1 MSGSAKSTS
10 RGPYLSERSGPSV
23 LDGESSTSDSSEMI
37 LDSPSEMI
45 AEPADENDFHGRSE
59 DEKMTASVVPVS
71 TPDVPFTSSETRIDS
86 RSDSRVDSRGLKW
99 RVPAVETSLGYRAAK
114 RMLDIAGAL
123 VGLAVF
129 GPVMALCALLIRL
142 QDGGAVFFS
151 QVRVGENGEPFRIL
165 KFRSMVLN
173 ADAMKALLMDQNTH
187 GDARTFKLLNDP
199 RITPVGRW
207 MRRLSLDE
215 LPQFWNVL
223 RGDMSLVGPRP
234 ALPTEVELYDRS
246 DYIRL
251 AVKPGLTCIWQVS
264 GRSRLD
270 FHQQIQ
276 LDLQY
281 IRTRSLW
288 TDVSLIL
295 RTLPAVFRGDGAV

>member
-1 MSGSAKSTS
+1 MTGPAKSTS

-23 LDGESSTSDSSEMI
+23 IEGESRPSDSSDLI
-37 LDSPSEMI
+37 LDSQSEVT
-45 AEPADENDFHGRSE
+45 AEPGDENHFHGRSE
-59 DEKMTASVVPVS
+59 DENMTVSVVPTATV
-71 TPDVPFTSSETRIDS
+71 DVPLASNE
-86 RSDSRVDSRGLKW
+86 SRVDSRGLKW
-99 RVPAVETSLGYRAAK
+99 RVPAVETSVGYRLVK
-114 RMLDIAGAL
+114 RSVDILGAL
-123 VGLAVF
+123 VGLTLF

-142 QDGGAVFFS
+142 QDGGSVFFS

-234 ALPTEVELYDRS
+234 ALPSEVELYDRT

-270 FHQQIQ
+270 FRQQIQ

-281 IRTRSLW
+281 IRTRSIW
-288 TDVSLIL
+288 TDLSLIF
-295 RTLPAVFRGDGAV
+295 RTVPAVFRGDGAV